1 MVNDGKFFKLSQ
13 LIGRSNFMFNIK
25 ESGKHFWRKEVSKQ
39 PYANA
44 RLLIFSAGCGWIK
57 YFKILSNISILFT
70 VLNVTTYN
78 IYTHCRNIYKIFSI
92 WRKLCYCVVSW
103 DLLRSLVVSTRNRR
117 SEETVVNYLLV
128 NIKKEFY
135 SYA

>member
-39 PYANA
+39 PYANS
-44 RLLIFSAGCGWIK
+44 RLLIFSAGFGWIK

-70 VLNVTTYN
+70 VLNVTTYTHTVET
-78 IYTHCRNIYKIFSI
+78 YTI
-92 WRKLCYCVVSW
+92 
-103 DLLRSLVVSTRNRR
+103 SLVY
-117 SEETVVNYLLV
+117 EENYAIALYHEIYWEAWL
-128 NIKKEFY
+128 
-135 SYA
+135 